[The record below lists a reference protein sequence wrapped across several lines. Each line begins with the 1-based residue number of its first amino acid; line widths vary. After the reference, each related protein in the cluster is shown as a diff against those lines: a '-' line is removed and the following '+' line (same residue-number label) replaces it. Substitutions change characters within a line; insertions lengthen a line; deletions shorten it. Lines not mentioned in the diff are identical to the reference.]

1 MQDSLKLG
9 FFIQPV
15 HPPSRAYADVLCED
29 REAVVLADR
38 LGYREAFIG
47 EHLVDSAETI
57 TSSLAFIASLADACP
72 SITFGTGVLPLA
84 NYHPAMAAAQVAM
97 VDHLVHGRLILGV
110 GPGVPGDAE
119 AIGDLGSDRNRKT
132 QEALDHMARIWS
144 EEPPYRIEGEFYRTT
159 TERSLDRSIGV
170 GVAVR
175 PLQRPHPPIAITSI
189 RPDSRGPHAAGARG
203 WTGISATYVGAYVV
217 RAQIQSYLEGRGS
230 AGLSADPSGWRVAR
244 SIFVADDE
252 ATARGYAH
260 REDGAH
266 GFYFHV
272 MRTKLTRAGALDVMR
287 DFPDQPDSELSPR
300 RCIERLVIAGTPES
314 VADQILAF
322 RNEVGAFGTLLYTGH
337 DWTDPALARRSMEL
351 MANEVWPQIDRAV
364 RGTTPQTSGTI
375 YSERRKQRM
384 AAKPPNG
391 KPRSQRKR
399 SCSGCSIRIPR
410 SVGR

>member
-1 MQDSLKLG
+1 MQDSLNLG

-15 HPPSRAYADVLCED
+15 HPPSRPYGDVLRED
-29 REAVVLADR
+29 REAVVLADQ
-38 LGYREAFIG
+38 LGFREAFIG

-72 SITFGTGVLPLA
+72 SIVFGTGVLPLA

-97 VDHLVHGRLILGV
+97 VDHLVQGRLVLGV

-132 QEALDHMARIWS
+132 QEALNHMCRLWS
-144 EEPPYRIEGEFYRTT
+144 EEPPYRIEGEFYGIT
-159 TERSLDRSIGV
+159 TERTLDPEIGL

-189 RPDSRGPHAAGARG
+189 RPDSRGPHTAGARG

-217 RAQIQSYLEGRGS
+217 RAQIQSFLDGRKS
-230 AGLSADPSGWRVAR
+230 AGLSVDPSGWRVAR

-252 ATARGYAH
+252 ATARHYAH
-260 REDGAH
+260 DEDGAH
-266 GFYFHV
+266 GFYFRV
-272 MRTKLTRAGALDVMR
+272 MRTKLSKARALDLMR
-287 DFPDQPDSELSPR
+287 DHPDQADSEQTTK
-300 RCIERLVIAGTPES
+300 RCIQRLVIAGTPES

-322 RNEVGAFGTLLYTGH
+322 RDDVGPFGTLLYTGH

-351 MANEVWPQIDRAV
+351 MANEVWPRVERAM
-364 RGTTPQTSGTI
+364 RG
-375 YSERRKQRM
+375 RLR
-384 AAKPPNG
+384 
-391 KPRSQRKR
+391 
-399 SCSGCSIRIPR
+399 
-410 SVGR
+410 

>member
-1 MQDSLKLG
+1 MPDPLKLG

-15 HPPSRAYADVLCED
+15 HPPSRSYADVLRED

-97 VDHLVHGRLILGV
+97 VDHLVHGRLVLGV

-132 QEALDHMARIWS
+132 QEALDHMCRIWS

-159 TERSLDRSIGV
+159 TEGSLDRIIGV

-189 RPDSRGPHAAGARG
+189 RPDSRGPHTAGTRG
-203 WTGISATYVGAYVV
+203 WTGISATYAGAYVV
-217 RAQIQSYLEGRGS
+217 RAQI
-230 AGLSADPSGWRVAR
+230 R
-244 SIFVADDE
+244 S
-252 ATARGYAH
+252 
-260 REDGAH
+260 
-266 GFYFHV
+266 
-272 MRTKLTRAGALDVMR
+272 
-287 DFPDQPDSELSPR
+287 
-300 RCIERLVIAGTPES
+300 
-314 VADQILAF
+314 
-322 RNEVGAFGTLLYTGH
+322 
-337 DWTDPALARRSMEL
+337 
-351 MANEVWPQIDRAV
+351 
-364 RGTTPQTSGTI
+364 
-375 YSERRKQRM
+375 
-384 AAKPPNG
+384 
-391 KPRSQRKR
+391 
-399 SCSGCSIRIPR
+399 
-410 SVGR
+410 